1 MHNAAFFNDVV
12 GCDPRL
18 EGEDM
23 RRREF
28 VTLLGGAAAAWPLAA
43 RAQQPERVRRIG
55 VLMGF
60 ADPATQSYVTAF
72 RGALTKLGWAE
83 GSNLR
88 TEVRWGAGDA
98 DKIRSFAKELVDL
111 RPDVIVG
118 QSTPVVAALARET
131 QTIPIVF
138 VNVADPIG
146 SGFVVSL
153 ARPGGNLTGFM
164 TDNSALGGKW
174 VQLLKEIAPR
184 TVRVALMFNP
194 TTAVPLKFYLPS
206 VQAAASD
213 AGVEVNATPVHA
225 KDEIEGVIAAQA
237 RDQGSSLIVMPDPFN
252 GANREEITLLAARYR
267 VPAMYYRREF
277 ADAGGLI
284 AYASDFAEQFPQ
296 AASYADRI
304 LKGTKPSELPV
315 QAPVKFDL
323 VINLKTAKALGL
335 DVPLQLQQ
343 RADDV
348 IE

>member
-1 MHNAAFFNDVV
+1 
-12 GCDPRL
+12 
-18 EGEDM
+18 M

-28 VTLLGGAAAAWPLAA
+28 IKLVGAAAGWPLVA

-55 VLMGF
+55 VLMGVG
-60 ADPATQSYVTAF
+60 DPSNQSYVTAF
-72 RGALTKLGWAE
+72 RDALTKLGWAE

-98 DKIRSFAKELVDL
+98 DLFRSFAKELVDL

-118 QSTPVVAALARET
+118 QSTPVVAALVRET

-138 VNVADPIG
+138 ANVADPIG

-153 ARPGGNLTGFM
+153 ARPGGNLTGFT

-184 TVRVALMFNP
+184 TVRVALLFNP
-194 TTAVPLKFYLPS
+194 ATAVPLKFYMPS
-206 VQAAASD
+206 VQAAASTS
-213 AGVEVNATPVHA
+213 GIEVNATPVHA

-237 RDQGSSLIVMPDPFN
+237 RDQGGGLILMPDPFN
-252 GANREEITLLAARYR
+252 AANHEQITLLAARYR

-296 AASYADRI
+296 AAAYVDRI
-304 LKGTKPSELPV
+304 LKGAKPADLPV
-315 QAPVKFDL
+315 QAPTKFDL

-335 DVPLQLQQ
+335 DVALGMQQ
-343 RADDV
+343 RADEL

>member
-1 MHNAAFFNDVV
+1 
-12 GCDPRL
+12 L
-18 EGEDM
+18 K
-23 RRREF
+23 RREF
-28 VTLLGGAAAAWPLAA
+28 ITLLGGAAATWPLAA
-43 RAQQPERVRRIG
+43 HAQQPERVRRIG

-60 ADPATQSYVTAF
+60 ADPSTQSYVTAF
-72 RGALTKLGWAE
+72 RGVLTKLGWAE

-88 TEVRWGAGDA
+88 TEVRWGGGDA

-111 RPDVIVG
+111 RPGAIVG

-194 TTAVPLKFYLPS
+194 TTAVPLKFYLQS
-206 VQAAASD
+206 VQAAASTS
-213 AGVEVNATPVHA
+213 GVEVNATPVHA

-277 ADAGGLI
+277 AEAGGLI

-296 AASYADRI
+296 AAAYVDRI
-304 LKGTKPSELPV
+304 LKGAKPVDLPV
-315 QAPVKFDL
+315 QAPTKFDL

-335 DVPLQLQQ
+335 DVPLGMQQ
-343 RADDV
+343 RADEL

>member
-1 MHNAAFFNDVV
+1 
-12 GCDPRL
+12 
-18 EGEDM
+18 M

-28 VTLLGGAAAAWPLAA
+28 MALLGGAAVPWPLDA

-55 VLMGF
+55 VLMAF
-60 ADPATQSYVTAF
+60 ADPTAQSYVTAF

-98 DKIRSFAKELVDL
+98 DKFRSFAKELVDL
-111 RPDVIVG
+111 RPDAIVG
-118 QSTPVVAALARET
+118 QSTPLVVALARET

-153 ARPGGNLTGFM
+153 ARPSGNLTGFM

-174 VQLLKEIAPR
+174 VELLKEIAPR

-194 TTAVPLKFYLPS
+194 TTAVPLKFYMPS
-206 VQAAASD
+206 VQAAASTS
-213 AGVEVNATPVHA
+213 GVEANATPVHA
-225 KDEIEGVIAAQA
+225 KDEIEGVITALA

-252 GANREEITLLAARYR
+252 GANREHITLLAARYR
-267 VPAMYYRREF
+267 VPAIYYRREF
-277 ADAGGLI
+277 AEAGGLI

-296 AASYADRI
+296 AAAYVDRI
-304 LKGTKPSELPV
+304 LKGAKPEDLPV
-315 QAPVKFDL
+315 QAPTKFEL

-335 DVPLQLQQ
+335 DVPPTLLAA
-343 RADDV
+343 ADEV